1 MSALETFYP
10 AAFTDL
16 ATEVYLYL
24 VHNAANKAEWY
35 QIKVMPISVGVFNIS
50 AAALTYIIISSYV
63 ILFIYAYKEIMTTQ
77 TLTNKRA
84 SVFLMFI
91 RWCFNYLTNNPYKT
105 FWGFLFRTMFL
116 SLAFTIFLSNFLG
129 LISISFI
136 LTSYLSITLALSLVT
151 FTSFNVTSMLLF
163 NTNWLRIFLPYNIPL
178 AMTYPVVALE
188 FVSYSLRVISL
199 SVRLFANITSGH
211 LLMNVLSGIL
221 WSLATGLFTV
231 ILFFIWGPFAAILL
245 LVSAIEVFIS
255 FLQGF
260 VYLILLKI
268 YSDDSLNVL
277 TSSTNVSKD
286 VILNNAF
293 IEGVASKTMHKMYL
307 MATAKKKKE
316 TEKDTKKET
325 EKSNKKESEKAAK
338 KTEKPATK
346 KSTKKSNKTSEFD
359 NLGEGVIVPE
369 ALIQALEADDEDL
382 DFNPMP
388 LEDLKSGKYH
398 IKFDY
403 TKPII
408 GFNTARQTKPR
419 EDYGIISRVDG
430 GIIYITG
437 LYKLSVGEI
446 VYFGRNME
454 QAITLNLE
462 RNIAKAAI
470 FGTNESV
477 TQGTPVFRSFR
488 LMKVSIGPQLLG
500 KVIDCLGNCL
510 SEDTAFGANDTL
522 ISRTVDVKALGVID
536 RKSINE
542 PLITGVLSID
552 SMLPIGRGQRELIIG
567 DRQLGKTSLAIDS
580 IISQK
585 NLHISEY
592 RVLSP
597 VYCVYVAVGQKLSS
611 LARLATQLKRKNA
624 LHYTIIVS
632 AAAAESAAMQ
642 YLVPYVGCA
651 IAEWFLSRNGHALI
665 VYDDLGIQATAYRQL
680 SLLLRRPP
688 GREAYPG
695 DIFYLHSRLLERAAK
710 VNEKN
715 GLGSITA
722 LPIVETKDGDLSAYI
737 PTNVI
742 SITDGQVF
750 LSAAIFYKD
759 IKPAV
764 HFTKSV
770 SRVGSKAQTKGI
782 KRLVGLLKRLLA
794 LYEDLKYYETLDT
807 GELNEAIKSVLN
819 AGYHL
824 MTIFKQKRFR
834 PYMLQEQFV
843 LIWAAIMSFNHVSRE
858 SSNDFK
864 AFLVRSIA
872 FDDWAIVKLL
882 NVGFNTTTDLTN
894 IFVLLNIYY
903 WERCVVYNSI
913 SN

>member
-1 MSALETFYP
+1 MLMVLKSFFVFPISALEIFFP
-10 AAFTDL
+10 AEYICIDL
-16 ATEVYLYL
+16 YLYL
-24 VHNAANKAEWY
+24 IQEYAMKYTWLLTHLTPFSLGLFGVSTASITYVLLFILFFMVLNSY
-35 QIKVMPISVGVFNIS
+35 QDNLT
-50 AAALTYIIISSYV
+50 ALTFNNKKSSV
-63 ILFIYAYKEIMTTQ
+63 LF
-77 TLTNKRA
+77 
-84 SVFLMFI
+84 VFLK
-91 RWCFNYLTNNPYKT
+91 WAFNYLTGNPLKS
-105 FWGFLFRTMFL
+105 FWGFSFRAAFIVVAL
-116 SLAFTIFLSNFLG
+116 SIFLSNFLG

-136 LTSYLSITLALSLVT
+136 TTSYLSVTLTLSLVT
-151 FTSFNVTSMLLF
+151 FASFNIASIIMF
-163 NTNWLRIFLPYNIPL
+163 GTNWLRIFLPYNMPL
-178 AMTYPVVALE
+178 IATYPVVALE
-188 FVSYSLRVISL
+188 FVSYSLRVVSL

-221 WSLATGLFTV
+221 WSLLTSFLTLVLLA
-231 ILFFIWGPFAAILL
+231 IWGPFAAILL

-268 YSDDSLNVL
+268 YSDDSLNVITENKNINRDL
-277 TSSTNVSKD
+277 ELQKLLVT
-286 VILNNAF
+286 NNALIYAF
-293 IEGVASKTMHKMYL
+293 AGE
-307 MATAKKKKE
+307 KKKKDSE
-316 TEKDTKKET
+316 TDK
-325 EKSNKKESEKAAK
+325 K
-338 KTEKPATK
+338 KTEKPAAKKTTK
-346 KSTKKSNKTSEFD
+346 KTTKVPEFE
-359 NLGEGVIVPE
+359 NLGEGVIIPDALKE
-369 ALIQALEADDEDL
+369 AFETDEL
-382 DFNPMP
+382 DYEPMP
-388 LEDLKSGKYH
+388 IEDLKSGKYN

-403 TKPII
+403 TKEIE
-408 GFNTARQTKPR
+408 GFNVAKKVKPR

-470 FGTNESV
+470 FGTNENV

-510 SEDTAFGANDTL
+510 SEDSVFGANDTI

-585 NLHISEY
+585 NLHISQF

-597 VYCVYVAVGQKLSS
+597 VYCVYVAVGQKLSN
-611 LARLATQLKRKNA
+611 LARLATQLKKKNA

-651 IAEWFLSRNGHALI
+651 IAEWFLSRSGHALI
-665 VYDDLGIQATAYRQL
+665 IYDDLGIQATAYRQL

-807 GELNEAIKSVLN
+807 GELNDSIKSVLN

-834 PYMLQEQFV
+834 PYMLQEQFI
-843 LIWAAIMSFNHVSRE
+843 LIWAAIMSFNNVNRE
-858 SSNDFK
+858 ESNNFK

-872 FDDWAIVKLL
+872 FDDWQIIRIL

-903 WERCVVYNSI
+903 WERCTVYNS
-913 SN
+913 NKN